1 MALSTATD
9 HHPFAPPATPGLV
22 RAVALALLAHALLM
36 AALTWGVA
44 WKREAQTVT
53 VEAELWASVPLQAA
67 PAEVMPPPEPPTPV
81 PQPTPS
87 PEPLPPAPLPRAQAA
102 MSDANIALAREKERK
117 DKARQEQDKL
127 LKEKQ
132 ALEKKR
138 QQEKLAQERKL
149 AEEKKKKELEAKL
162 KETRDKQKA
171 LEEARQTEKQR
182 QENLQ
187 RMAGLAGASG
197 AATATGTASRAS
209 APSASYA
216 GRIVARVKPNIVYSE
231 NISNN
236 PSAEVEVRTAPDGT
250 ITGRKLLKP
259 SGVPAWDEAVLK
271 AIDKTEVLP
280 RDTDGHVP
288 STLVIT
294 FRPRD

>member
-1 MALSTATD
+1 MALTTATD
-9 HHPFAPPATPGLV
+9 HLPFAPPATPGLV
-22 RAVALALLAHALLM
+22 RAVVLALLAHALLM
-36 AALTWGVA
+36 AALTWGVG
-44 WKREAQTVT
+44 WKREAQTVS

-67 PAEVMPPPEPPTPV
+67 PAEVIPPPEPPAPV
-81 PQPTPS
+81 PLPTPP
-87 PEPLPPAPLPRAQAA
+87 PEPSPPAPLPRAQAA
-102 MSDANIALAREKERK
+102 MSDASIALAREKERK

-132 ALEKKR
+132 LLEKKR
-138 QQEKLAQERKL
+138 QQEKLEQERKL

-162 KETRDKQKA
+162 KETREKQKA

-197 AATATGTASRAS
+197 AATATGTASRSS
-209 APSASYA
+209 APSATYA

-280 RDTDGHVP
+280 RDTDGQVP
-288 STLVIT
+288 ATLVIT